1 MIGYLGGTLGNS
13 VVDEVSLVVV
23 HPQPSPNNTF
33 SMDGALVGAGL
44 HLTLVLPKVV
54 RLGELGGSTLVQQAI
69 GWGLG
74 FRVFR

>member
-1 MIGYLGGTLGNS
+1 M
-13 VVDEVSLVVV
+13 V

-44 HLTLVLPKVV
+44 HLTLVLPKVE

-74 FRVFR
+74 FRV